1 MRSLSRFNFPRAP
14 FTPTTAFPA
23 TSVSSRQLYS
33 KRAPSPYSGTGS
45 PVRSGWLRHPLVSV
59 ANPERIALAV
69 PDSTRVHC
77 TGRPF
82 FPRRGNPTAPRRNP
96 TASACPPFAHT
107 YNAVFCGGS
116 LRLTKLCSYAG
127 SPHGCAYRVTA
138 CAAMVMMQDTSVL
151 KDQFAT
157 L

>member
-82 FPRRGNPTAPRRNP
+82 FPPRGNPTA
-96 TASACPPFAHT
+96 SAVP
-107 YNAVFCGGS
+107 S
-116 LRLTKLCSYAG
+116 LRSHLQRCILWWL
-127 SPHGCAYRVTA
+127 VTA
-138 CAAMVMMQDTSVL
+138 YKAVL
-151 KDQFAT
+151 LCWFPAWLCVSRNGMCCYGHDAGH
-157 L
+157 